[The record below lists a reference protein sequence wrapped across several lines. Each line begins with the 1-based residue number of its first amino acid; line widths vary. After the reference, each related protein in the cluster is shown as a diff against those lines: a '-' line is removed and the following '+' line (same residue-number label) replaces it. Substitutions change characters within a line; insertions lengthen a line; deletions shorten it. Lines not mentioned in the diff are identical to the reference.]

1 MTLDI
6 TGSLY
11 LNMRMS
17 IKVNIVQL
25 SKHNKRTLTVILK
38 THKRRNNMKIYA
50 LLLLIH

>member
-6 TGSLY
+6 TNSLY

-25 SKHNKRTLTVILK
+25 SQHYKRTLTVILK
-38 THKRRNNMKIYA
+38 THKTKK
-50 LLLLIH
+50 